1 MSYQSEAK
9 LEEKLMS
16 QLVDMGYQK
25 IIIEDEEA
33 LHSNFR
39 KIVNRRNIERL
50 NGVELSDKEFERLL
64 LMINGKSIFESAKI
78 LRDKHVLTRDDNTK
92 VYIELFDI
100 VKWCKNEFQIS
111 NQITMK
117 GKYENRYDV
126 TILINGL
133 PVVQIELKRS
143 GIDINEAFN
152 QVNRYRKHSY
162 KGLFRYIQIY
172 VVSNSQETRYFSN
185 SDNEILKSQ
194 MFYWSDVNNKRTNRI
209 EEFTY
214 DFLEK
219 CRIAKIIARYMVI
232 NETDKQLMVMRPYQV
247 YAVES
252 IVDRATETGNN
263 GYVWHTTGSGKTLT
277 SFKASQI
284 LSNESN
290 IEKVF
295 FLVDRRDLD
304 SQTISEFNKFEPDSV
319 DMVDNTSSLIK
330 QIKDSNKKLIV
341 TTIQKMSNAVKMN
354 SHILDDYRNKRV
366 IFIIDE
372 CHRTQFGD
380 MHKIVA
386 NHFENAQYFGFT
398 GTPRF
403 PDNKSQDGRVTTD
416 IFEKCL
422 HKYLIKD
429 AIRDGNV
436 LGFSVEYIST
446 FKSHIN
452 ENDETKAEAIDTDE
466 VWMAD
471 ERIKSIVRHII
482 SKHDSKTR
490 NKEYTAILTVQSIDM
505 LVKYYDIFRSID
517 NDLKI
522 AGIYTFGANEE
533 SKGIASEHSRDS
545 LERIILDYN
554 KMFDTK
560 YNTDLFKNYFADVSK
575 KVKTAQIDILLVV
588 DMFLTGFD
596 SKTLNT
602 LYVDRNLQ
610 YHNLIQAYSR
620 TNRVEKQTKP
630 YGNIVCYRNLKE
642 NTDKAIQLFSNED
655 NTDIVLM
662 LSYDKYIEAFKK
674 RLLDL
679 LAIAP
684 SPEKV
689 DELESDEEQR
699 EFVLAFREISKLI
712 LRLKSFT
719 EFEFNEEKLGIDEQ
733 TFEDYKS
740 KYFAIHDNL
749 EKMKSKDKVS
759 VLADID
765 FSIELLY
772 TDIINVGYIMNLM
785 RHLDLS
791 DVSERDRGIKEIK
804 KQLEKAD
811 SKELRLKVDLIREF
825 LDKVIPTLN
834 ESDSVDNAYDEFEEK
849 QRNKEIISFASE
861 EGIEKDSVEEKL
873 AEYEFSGNLKRD
885 EMLAIFD
892 GESFKEKKRKANLLE
907 DFIKSTVDKYSNTQ

>member
-9 LEEKLMS
+9 LEEKLLS

-25 IIIEDEEA
+25 IDIKDEDA

-50 NGVELSDKEFERLL
+50 GGLELSDKEFERLL
-64 LMINGKSIFESAKI
+64 IIISGKSVFESAKI
-78 LRDKHVLTRDDNTK
+78 LRDKHVLTRDDNSK
-92 VYIELFDI
+92 VYIELFD
-100 VKWCKNEFQIS
+100 VAKWCINEFQVFS
-111 NQITMK
+111 QITMEK
-117 GKYENRYDV
+117 TYENRYDV

-143 GIDINEAFN
+143 GIDVNEAFN
-152 QVNRYRKHSY
+152 QIDRYRKHSY

-185 SDNEILKSQ
+185 SDNEILKSH
-194 MFYWSDVNNKRTNRI
+194 MFYWSDANNKRINKL
-209 EEFTY
+209 EDFAY

-219 CRIAKIIARYMVI
+219 CRVSKIIARYMII
-232 NETDKQLMVMRPYQV
+232 NETDKQLMIMRPYQV
-247 YAVES
+247 YAVET

-304 SQTISEFNKFEPDSV
+304 SQTIDEFNKFEPDSV
-319 DMVDNTSSLIK
+319 DMVDSTASLVK
-330 QIKDSNKKLIV
+330 KIKDSNKKMIV
-341 TTIQKMSNAVKMN
+341 TTIQKMSNAINKNAHV
-354 SHILDDYRNKRV
+354 LEEYRKKRV

-380 MHKIVA
+380 MHKAISS
-386 NHFENAQYFGFT
+386 HFENAQYFGFT

-403 PDNKSQDGRVTTD
+403 PENKSQDGRVTTD

-452 ENDETKAEAIDTDE
+452 ENDETKAEAINTDE

-471 ERIKSIVRHII
+471 ERIESVVKHII
-482 SKHDSKTR
+482 SIHDSKTR

-505 LVKYYDIFRSID
+505 LVKYYDAFKNVNS
-517 NDLKI
+517 NLKI

-533 SKGIASEHSRDS
+533 SKGIDSEHSRDS
-545 LERIILDYN
+545 LERIMKDYN
-554 KMFDTK
+554 ITFGTNYSTDT
-560 YNTDLFKNYFADVSK
+560 FKNYFSDVSK
-575 KVKTAQIDILLVV
+575 NVKKAQIDILLVV

-610 YHNLIQAYSR
+610 YHGLIQAYSR
-620 TNRVEKQTKP
+620 TNRVEKDTKP

-642 NTDKAIQLFSNED
+642 QTDKAIQLFSNEE
-655 NTDIVLM
+655 NTDVVLM
-662 LSYDKYIEAFKK
+662 LSYDKYIEQFQK
-674 RLLDL
+674 RFEELQS
-679 LAIAP
+679 IAP
-684 SPEKV
+684 SPEEV
-689 DELESDEEQR
+689 DELESEEDQKV
-699 EFVLAFREISKLI
+699 FVLAFREISKLI
-712 LRLKSFT
+712 LRLKTFT
-719 EFEFNEEKLGIDEQ
+719 EFEFNKEKLGIDEQ

-740 KYFAIHDNL
+740 KYFAIYDNL
-749 EKMKSKDKVS
+749 NKTRKKDEVS
-759 VLADID
+759 ILADID
-765 FSIELLY
+765 FAIEVLY
-772 TDIINVGYIMNLM
+772 TDIINVSYIMNLM
-785 RHLDLS
+785 RHLNLS
-791 DVSERDRGIKEIK
+791 NVSERNRGIKEIMT
-804 KQLEKAD
+804 QLEKAD
-811 SKELRLKVDLIREF
+811 SKELRLKVDLIKEF
-825 LDKVIPTLN
+825 LNKVVPTLN
-834 ESDSVDNAYDEFEEK
+834 ENDNVNNAYDEFEERQK
-849 QRNKEIISFASE
+849 NNEIISFATE
-861 EGIEKDSVEEKL
+861 EDIEKDSIEEKL
-873 AEYEFSGNLKRD
+873 AEYEFSGSIKREELVKIFKGEGLKERVRRAD
-885 EMLAIFD
+885 
-892 GESFKEKKRKANLLE
+892 LLE
-907 DFIKSTVDKYSNTQ
+907 KFIKEIVEKYSSK

>member
-9 LEEKLMS
+9 LEEKLLS

-25 IIIEDEEA
+25 IDIKDEDA

-50 NGVELSDKEFERLL
+50 GGLELSDKEFERLL
-64 LMINGKSIFESAKI
+64 IIISGKSVFESAKI
-78 LRDKHVLTRDDNTK
+78 LRDKHVLTRDDNSK
-92 VYIELFDI
+92 VYIELFD
-100 VKWCKNEFQIS
+100 VAKWCKNEFQVFS
-111 NQITMK
+111 QITMEK
-117 GKYENRYDV
+117 TYENRYDV

-143 GIDINEAFN
+143 GIDVNEAFN
-152 QVNRYRKHSY
+152 QIDRYRKHSY

-185 SDNEILKSQ
+185 SDNEILKSH
-194 MFYWSDVNNKRTNRI
+194 MFYWSDANNKRINKL
-209 EEFTY
+209 EDFAY

-219 CRIAKIIARYMVI
+219 CRVSKIIARYMII
-232 NETDKQLMVMRPYQV
+232 NETDKQLMIMRPYQV
-247 YAVES
+247 YAVET

-304 SQTISEFNKFEPDSV
+304 SQTIDEFNKFEPDSV
-319 DMVDNTSSLIK
+319 DMVDSTASLVK
-330 QIKDSNKKLIV
+330 KIKDSNKKMIV
-341 TTIQKMSNAVKMN
+341 TTIQKMSNAINKNAHV
-354 SHILDDYRNKRV
+354 LDEYRKKRV
-366 IFIIDE
+366 VFIIDE

-380 MHKIVA
+380 MHKAISS
-386 NHFENAQYFGFT
+386 HFENAQYFGFT

-403 PDNKSQDGRVTTD
+403 PENKSQDGRVTTD

-452 ENDETKAEAIDTDE
+452 ENDETKAEAINTDE

-471 ERIKSIVRHII
+471 ERIESVVKHII
-482 SKHDSKTR
+482 SIHDSKTR

-505 LVKYYDIFRSID
+505 LVKYYDAFKNVNS
-517 NDLKI
+517 NLKI

-533 SKGIASEHSRDS
+533 SKGIDSEHSRDS
-545 LERIILDYN
+545 LERIMKDYN
-554 KMFDTK
+554 ITFGTNYSTDT
-560 YNTDLFKNYFADVSK
+560 FKNYFSDVSK
-575 KVKTAQIDILLVV
+575 NVKKAQIDILLVV

-610 YHNLIQAYSR
+610 YHGLIQAYSR
-620 TNRVEKQTKP
+620 TNRVEKDTKP

-642 NTDKAIQLFSNED
+642 QTDKAIQLFSNEE
-655 NTDIVLM
+655 NTDVVLM
-662 LSYDKYIEAFKK
+662 LSYDKYIEQFQK
-674 RLLDL
+674 RFEELQS
-679 LAIAP
+679 IAP
-684 SPEKV
+684 SPEEV
-689 DELESDEEQR
+689 DELESEEDQKV
-699 EFVLAFREISKLI
+699 FVLAFREISKLI
-712 LRLKSFT
+712 LRLKTFT
-719 EFEFNEEKLGIDEQ
+719 EFEFNKEKLGIDEQ

-740 KYFAIHDNL
+740 KYFAIYDNL
-749 EKMKSKDKVS
+749 NKTRKKDEVS
-759 VLADID
+759 ILADID
-765 FSIELLY
+765 FAIEVLY
-772 TDIINVGYIMNLM
+772 TDIINVSYIMNLM
-785 RHLDLS
+785 RHLNLS
-791 DVSERDRGIKEIK
+791 NVSERNRGIKEIMT
-804 KQLEKAD
+804 QLEKAD
-811 SKELRLKVDLIREF
+811 SKELRLKVDLIKEF
-825 LDKVIPTLN
+825 LNKVVPTLDEN
-834 ESDSVDNAYDEFEEK
+834 DNVNNAYDEFEERQK
-849 QRNKEIISFASE
+849 NNEIISFAAE

-873 AEYEFSGNLKRD
+873 AEYEFSGSMKREELVKIFKGEGLKERVRRAD
-885 EMLAIFD
+885 
-892 GESFKEKKRKANLLE
+892 LLE
-907 DFIKSTVDKYSNTQ
+907 KFIKEIVEKYSSK

>member
-9 LEEKLMS
+9 LEEKLLS

-25 IIIEDEEA
+25 IDIKDEDA

-50 NGVELSDKEFERLL
+50 GGLELSDKEFERLL
-64 LMINGKSIFESAKI
+64 IIISGKSVFESAKI
-78 LRDKHVLTRDDNTK
+78 LRDKHVLTRDDNSK
-92 VYIELFDI
+92 VYIELFD
-100 VKWCKNEFQIS
+100 VAKWCINEFQVFS
-111 NQITMK
+111 QITMEK
-117 GKYENRYDV
+117 TYENRYDV

-143 GIDINEAFN
+143 GIDVNEAFN
-152 QVNRYRKHSY
+152 QIDRYRKHSY

-185 SDNEILKSQ
+185 SDNEILKSH
-194 MFYWSDVNNKRTNRI
+194 MFYWSDANNKRINKL
-209 EEFTY
+209 EDFAY

-219 CRIAKIIARYMVI
+219 CRVSKIIARYMII
-232 NETDKQLMVMRPYQV
+232 NETDKQLMIMRPYQV
-247 YAVES
+247 YAVET

-304 SQTISEFNKFEPDSV
+304 SQTIDEFNKFEPDSV
-319 DMVDNTSSLIK
+319 DMVDSTASLVK
-330 QIKDSNKKLIV
+330 KIKDSNKKMIV
-341 TTIQKMSNAVKMN
+341 TTIQKMSNAINKNAHV
-354 SHILDDYRNKRV
+354 LEEYRKKRV

-380 MHKIVA
+380 MHKAISS
-386 NHFENAQYFGFT
+386 HFENAQYFGFT

-403 PDNKSQDGRVTTD
+403 PENKSQDGRVTTD

-452 ENDETKAEAIDTDE
+452 ENDETKAEAINTDE

-471 ERIKSIVRHII
+471 ERIESVVKHII
-482 SKHDSKTR
+482 SIHDSKTR

-505 LVKYYDIFRSID
+505 LVKYYDAFKNVNS
-517 NDLKI
+517 NLKI

-533 SKGIASEHSRDS
+533 SKGIDSEHSRDS
-545 LERIILDYN
+545 LERIMKDYN
-554 KMFDTK
+554 ITFGTNYSTDT
-560 YNTDLFKNYFADVSK
+560 FKNYFSDVSK
-575 KVKTAQIDILLVV
+575 NVKKAQIDILLVV

-610 YHNLIQAYSR
+610 YHGLIQAYSR
-620 TNRVEKQTKP
+620 TNRVEKDTKP

-642 NTDKAIQLFSNED
+642 QTDKAIQLFSNEE
-655 NTDIVLM
+655 NTDVVLM
-662 LSYDKYIEAFKK
+662 LSYDKYIEQFQK
-674 RLLDL
+674 RFEELQS
-679 LAIAP
+679 IAP
-684 SPEKV
+684 SPEEV
-689 DELESDEEQR
+689 DELESEEDQKV
-699 EFVLAFREISKLI
+699 FVLAFREISKLI
-712 LRLKSFT
+712 LRLKTFT
-719 EFEFNEEKLGIDEQ
+719 EFEFNKEKLGIDEQ

-740 KYFAIHDNL
+740 KYFAIYDNL
-749 EKMKSKDKVS
+749 NKTRKKDEVS
-759 VLADID
+759 ILADID
-765 FSIELLY
+765 FAIEVLY
-772 TDIINVGYIMNLM
+772 TDIINVSYIMNLM
-785 RHLDLS
+785 RHLNLS
-791 DVSERDRGIKEIK
+791 NVSERNRGIKEIMT
-804 KQLEKAD
+804 QLEKAD
-811 SKELRLKVDLIREF
+811 SKELRLKVDLIKEF
-825 LDKVIPTLN
+825 LNKVVPTLDEN
-834 ESDSVDNAYDEFEEK
+834 DNVNNAYDEFEERQK
-849 QRNKEIISFASE
+849 NNEIISFATE
-861 EGIEKDSVEEKL
+861 EDIEKDSIEEKL
-873 AEYEFSGNLKRD
+873 AEYEFSGSIKREELVKIFKGEGLKERVRRAD
-885 EMLAIFD
+885 
-892 GESFKEKKRKANLLE
+892 LLE
-907 DFIKSTVDKYSNTQ
+907 KFIKEIVEKYSSK

>member
-9 LEEKLMS
+9 LEEKLLS

-25 IIIEDEEA
+25 IDIKDEDA

-50 NGVELSDKEFERLL
+50 GGLELSDKEFERLL
-64 LMINGKSIFESAKI
+64 IIISGKSVFESAKI
-78 LRDKHVLTRDDNTK
+78 LRDKHVLTRDDNSK
-92 VYIELFDI
+92 VYIELFD
-100 VKWCKNEFQIS
+100 VAKWCINEFQVFS
-111 NQITMK
+111 QITMEK
-117 GKYENRYDV
+117 TYENRYDV

-143 GIDINEAFN
+143 GIDVNEAFN
-152 QVNRYRKHSY
+152 QIDRYRKHSY

-185 SDNEILKSQ
+185 SDNEILKSH
-194 MFYWSDVNNKRTNRI
+194 MFYWSDANNKRINKL
-209 EEFTY
+209 EDFAY

-219 CRIAKIIARYMVI
+219 CRVSKIIARYMII
-232 NETDKQLMVMRPYQV
+232 NETDKQLMIMRPYQV
-247 YAVES
+247 YAVET

-304 SQTISEFNKFEPDSV
+304 SQTIDEFNKFEPDSV
-319 DMVDNTSSLIK
+319 DMVDSTASLVK
-330 QIKDSNKKLIV
+330 KIKDSNKKMIV
-341 TTIQKMSNAVKMN
+341 TTIQKMSNAINKNAHV
-354 SHILDDYRNKRV
+354 LEEYRKKRV

-380 MHKIVA
+380 MHKAISS
-386 NHFENAQYFGFT
+386 HFENAQYFGFT

-403 PDNKSQDGRVTTD
+403 PENKSQDGRVTTD

-452 ENDETKAEAIDTDE
+452 ENDETKAEAINTDE

-471 ERIKSIVRHII
+471 ERIESVVKHII
-482 SKHDSKTR
+482 SIHDSKTR

-505 LVKYYDIFRSID
+505 LVKYYDAFKNVNS
-517 NDLKI
+517 NLKI

-533 SKGIASEHSRDS
+533 SKGIDSEHSRDS
-545 LERIILDYN
+545 LERIMKDYN
-554 KMFDTK
+554 ITFGTNYSTDT
-560 YNTDLFKNYFADVSK
+560 FKNYFSDVSK
-575 KVKTAQIDILLVV
+575 NVKKAQIDILLVV

-610 YHNLIQAYSR
+610 YHGLIQAYSR
-620 TNRVEKQTKP
+620 TNRVEKDTKP

-642 NTDKAIQLFSNED
+642 QTDKAIQLFSNEE
-655 NTDIVLM
+655 NTDVVLM
-662 LSYDKYIEAFKK
+662 LSYDKYIEQFQK
-674 RLLDL
+674 RFEELQS
-679 LAIAP
+679 IAP
-684 SPEKV
+684 SPEEV
-689 DELESDEEQR
+689 DELESEEDQKV
-699 EFVLAFREISKLI
+699 FVLAFREISKLI
-712 LRLKSFT
+712 LRLKTFT
-719 EFEFNEEKLGIDEQ
+719 EFEFNKEKLGIDEQ

-740 KYFAIHDNL
+740 KYFAIYDNL
-749 EKMKSKDKVS
+749 NKTRKKDEVS
-759 VLADID
+759 ILADID
-765 FSIELLY
+765 FAIEVLY
-772 TDIINVGYIMNLM
+772 TDIINVSYIMNLM
-785 RHLDLS
+785 RHLNLS
-791 DVSERDRGIKEIK
+791 NVSERNRGIKEIMT
-804 KQLEKAD
+804 QLEKAD
-811 SKELRLKVDLIREF
+811 SKELRLKVDLIKEF
-825 LDKVIPTLN
+825 LNKVVPTLDEN
-834 ESDSVDNAYDEFEEK
+834 DNVNNAYDEFEERQK
-849 QRNKEIISFASE
+849 NNEIISFAAE

-873 AEYEFSGNLKRD
+873 AEYEFSGSMKREELVKIFKGEGLKERVRRAD
-885 EMLAIFD
+885 
-892 GESFKEKKRKANLLE
+892 LLE
-907 DFIKSTVDKYSNTQ
+907 KFIKEIVEKYSSK

>member
-9 LEEKLMS
+9 LEEKLLS

-25 IIIEDEEA
+25 IDIKDEDA

-50 NGVELSDKEFERLL
+50 GGLELSDKEFERLL
-64 LMINGKSIFESAKI
+64 IIISGKSVFESAKI
-78 LRDKHVLTRDDNTK
+78 LRDKHVLTRDDNSK
-92 VYIELFDI
+92 VYIELFD
-100 VKWCKNEFQIS
+100 VAKWCKNEFQVFS
-111 NQITMK
+111 QITMEK
-117 GKYENRYDV
+117 TYENRYDV

-143 GIDINEAFN
+143 GIDVNEAFN
-152 QVNRYRKHSY
+152 QIDRYRKHSY

-172 VVSNSQETRYFSN
+172 VDSNSQETRYFSN
-185 SDNEILKSQ
+185 SDNEILKSH
-194 MFYWSDVNNKRTNRI
+194 MFYWSDANNKRINKL
-209 EEFTY
+209 EDFAY

-219 CRIAKIIARYMVI
+219 CRVSKIIARYMII
-232 NETDKQLMVMRPYQV
+232 NETDKQLMIMRPYQV
-247 YAVES
+247 YAVET

-304 SQTISEFNKFEPDSV
+304 SQTIDEFNKFEPDSV
-319 DMVDNTSSLIK
+319 DMVDSTASLVK
-330 QIKDSNKKLIV
+330 KIKDSNKKMIV
-341 TTIQKMSNAVKMN
+341 TTIQKMSNAINKNAHV
-354 SHILDDYRNKRV
+354 LEEYRKKRV

-380 MHKIVA
+380 MHKAISS
-386 NHFENAQYFGFT
+386 HFENAQYFGFT

-403 PDNKSQDGRVTTD
+403 PENKSQDGRVTTD

-452 ENDETKAEAIDTDE
+452 ENDETKAEAINTDE

-471 ERIKSIVRHII
+471 ERIESVVKHII
-482 SKHDSKTR
+482 SIHDSKTR

-505 LVKYYDIFRSID
+505 LVKYYDAFKNVNS
-517 NDLKI
+517 NLKI

-533 SKGIASEHSRDS
+533 SKGIDSEHSRDS
-545 LERIILDYN
+545 LERIMKDYN
-554 KMFDTK
+554 ITFGTNYSTDT
-560 YNTDLFKNYFADVSK
+560 FKNYFSDVSK
-575 KVKTAQIDILLVV
+575 NVKKAQIDILLVV

-610 YHNLIQAYSR
+610 YHGLIQAYSR
-620 TNRVEKQTKP
+620 TNRVEKDTKP

-642 NTDKAIQLFSNED
+642 QTDKAIQLFSNEE
-655 NTDIVLM
+655 NTDVVLM
-662 LSYDKYIEAFKK
+662 LSYDKYIEQFQK
-674 RLLDL
+674 RFEELQS
-679 LAIAP
+679 IAP
-684 SPEKV
+684 SPEEV
-689 DELESDEEQR
+689 DELESEEDQKV
-699 EFVLAFREISKLI
+699 FVLAFREISKLI
-712 LRLKSFT
+712 LRLKTFT
-719 EFEFNEEKLGIDEQ
+719 EFEFNKEKLGIDEQ

-740 KYFAIHDNL
+740 KYFAIYDNL
-749 EKMKSKDKVS
+749 NKTRKKDEVS
-759 VLADID
+759 ILADID
-765 FSIELLY
+765 FAIEVLY
-772 TDIINVGYIMNLM
+772 TDIINVSYIMNLM
-785 RHLDLS
+785 RHLNLS
-791 DVSERDRGIKEIK
+791 NVSERNRGIKEIMT
-804 KQLEKAD
+804 QLEKAD
-811 SKELRLKVDLIREF
+811 SKELRLKVDLIKEF
-825 LDKVIPTLN
+825 LNKVVPTLN
-834 ESDSVDNAYDEFEEK
+834 ENDNVNNAYDEFEERQK
-849 QRNKEIISFASE
+849 NNEIISFATE
-861 EGIEKDSVEEKL
+861 EDIEKDSIEEKL
-873 AEYEFSGNLKRD
+873 AEYEFSGSIKREELVKIFKGEGLKERVRRAD
-885 EMLAIFD
+885 
-892 GESFKEKKRKANLLE
+892 LLE
-907 DFIKSTVDKYSNTQ
+907 KFIKEIVEKYSSK

>member
-9 LEEKLMS
+9 LEEKLLS

-25 IIIEDEEA
+25 IDIKDEDA

-50 NGVELSDKEFERLL
+50 GGLELSDKEFERLL
-64 LMINGKSIFESAKI
+64 IIISGKSVFESAKI
-78 LRDKHVLTRDDNTK
+78 LRDKHVLTRDDNSK
-92 VYIELFDI
+92 VYIELFD
-100 VKWCKNEFQIS
+100 VAKWCINEFQVFS
-111 NQITMK
+111 QITMEK
-117 GKYENRYDV
+117 TYENRYDV

-143 GIDINEAFN
+143 GIDVNEAFN
-152 QVNRYRKHSY
+152 QIDRYRKHSY

-185 SDNEILKSQ
+185 SDNEILKSH
-194 MFYWSDVNNKRTNRI
+194 MFYWSDANNKRINKL
-209 EEFTY
+209 EDFAY

-219 CRIAKIIARYMVI
+219 CRVSKIIARYMII
-232 NETDKQLMVMRPYQV
+232 NETDKQLMIMRPYQV
-247 YAVES
+247 YAVET

-304 SQTISEFNKFEPDSV
+304 SQTIDEFNKFEPDSV
-319 DMVDNTSSLIK
+319 DMVDSTASLVK
-330 QIKDSNKKLIV
+330 KIKDSNKKMIV
-341 TTIQKMSNAVKMN
+341 TTIQKMSNAINKNAHV
-354 SHILDDYRNKRV
+354 LEEYRKKRV

-380 MHKIVA
+380 MHKAISS
-386 NHFENAQYFGFT
+386 HFENAQYFGFT

-403 PDNKSQDGRVTTD
+403 PENKSQDGRVTTD

-452 ENDETKAEAIDTDE
+452 ENDETKAEAINTDE

-471 ERIKSIVRHII
+471 ERIESVVKHII
-482 SKHDSKTR
+482 SIHDSKTR

-505 LVKYYDIFRSID
+505 LVKYYDAFKNVNS
-517 NDLKI
+517 NLKI

-533 SKGIASEHSRDS
+533 SKGIDSEHSRDS
-545 LERIILDYN
+545 LERIMKDYN
-554 KMFDTK
+554 ITFGTNYSTDT
-560 YNTDLFKNYFADVSK
+560 FKNYFSDVSK
-575 KVKTAQIDILLVV
+575 NVKKAQIDILLVV

-610 YHNLIQAYSR
+610 YHGLIQAYSR
-620 TNRVEKQTKP
+620 TNRVEKDTKP

-642 NTDKAIQLFSNED
+642 QTDKAIQLFSNEE
-655 NTDIVLM
+655 NTDVVLM
-662 LSYDKYIEAFKK
+662 LSYDKYIEQFQK
-674 RLLDL
+674 RFEELQS
-679 LAIAP
+679 IAP
-684 SPEKV
+684 SPEEV
-689 DELESDEEQR
+689 DELESEEDQKV
-699 EFVLAFREISKLI
+699 FVLAFREISKLI
-712 LRLKSFT
+712 LRLKTFT
-719 EFEFNEEKLGIDEQ
+719 EFEFNKEKLGIDEQ

-740 KYFAIHDNL
+740 KYFAIYDNL
-749 EKMKSKDKVS
+749 NKTRKKDEVS
-759 VLADID
+759 ILADID
-765 FSIELLY
+765 FAIEVLY
-772 TDIINVGYIMNLM
+772 TDIINVSYIMNLM
-785 RHLDLS
+785 RHLNLS
-791 DVSERDRGIKEIK
+791 NVSERNRGIKEIMT
-804 KQLEKAD
+804 QLEKAD
-811 SKELRLKVDLIREF
+811 SKELRLKVDLIKEF
-825 LDKVIPTLN
+825 LNKVVPTLDEN
-834 ESDSVDNAYDEFEEK
+834 DNVNNAYDEFEERQK
-849 QRNKEIISFASE
+849 NNEIISFATE
-861 EGIEKDSVEEKL
+861 EDIEKDSIEEKL
-873 AEYEFSGNLKRD
+873 AEYEFSGSMKREELVKIFKGEGLKERVRRAD
-885 EMLAIFD
+885 
-892 GESFKEKKRKANLLE
+892 LLE
-907 DFIKSTVDKYSNTQ
+907 KFIKEIVEKYSSK

>member
-9 LEEKLMS
+9 LEEKLLS

-25 IIIEDEEA
+25 IDIKDEDA

-50 NGVELSDKEFERLL
+50 GGLELSDKEFERLL
-64 LMINGKSIFESAKI
+64 IIISGKSVFESAKI
-78 LRDKHVLTRDDNTK
+78 LRDKHVLTRDDNSK
-92 VYIELFDI
+92 VYIELFD
-100 VKWCKNEFQIS
+100 VAKWCKNEFQVFS
-111 NQITMK
+111 QITMEK
-117 GKYENRYDV
+117 TYENRYDV

-143 GIDINEAFN
+143 GIDVNEAFN
-152 QVNRYRKHSY
+152 QIDRYRKHSY

-185 SDNEILKSQ
+185 SDNEILKSH
-194 MFYWSDVNNKRTNRI
+194 MFYWSDANNKRINKL
-209 EEFTY
+209 EDFAY

-219 CRIAKIIARYMVI
+219 CRVSKIIARYMII
-232 NETDKQLMVMRPYQV
+232 NETDKQLMIMRPYQV
-247 YAVES
+247 YAVET

-304 SQTISEFNKFEPDSV
+304 SQTIDEFNKFEPDSV
-319 DMVDNTSSLIK
+319 DMVDSTASLVK
-330 QIKDSNKKLIV
+330 KIKDSNKKMIV
-341 TTIQKMSNAVKMN
+341 TTIQKMSNAINKNAHV
-354 SHILDDYRNKRV
+354 LEEYRKKRV

-380 MHKIVA
+380 MHKAISS
-386 NHFENAQYFGFT
+386 HFENAQYFGFT

-403 PDNKSQDGRVTTD
+403 PENKSQDGRVTTD

-452 ENDETKAEAIDTDE
+452 ENDETKAEAINTDE

-471 ERIKSIVRHII
+471 ERIESVVKHII
-482 SKHDSKTR
+482 SIHDSKTR

-505 LVKYYDIFRSID
+505 LVKYYDAFKNVNS
-517 NDLKI
+517 NLKI

-533 SKGIASEHSRDS
+533 SKGIDSEHSRDS
-545 LERIILDYN
+545 LERIMKDYN
-554 KMFDTK
+554 ITFGTNYSTDT
-560 YNTDLFKNYFADVSK
+560 FKNYFSDVSK
-575 KVKTAQIDILLVV
+575 NVKKAQIDILLVV

-610 YHNLIQAYSR
+610 YHGLIQAYSR
-620 TNRVEKQTKP
+620 TNRVEKDTKP

-642 NTDKAIQLFSNED
+642 QTDKAIQLFSNEE
-655 NTDIVLM
+655 NTDVVLM
-662 LSYDKYIEAFKK
+662 LSYDKYIEQFQK
-674 RLLDL
+674 RFEELQS
-679 LAIAP
+679 IAP
-684 SPEKV
+684 SPEEV
-689 DELESDEEQR
+689 DELESEEDQKV
-699 EFVLAFREISKLI
+699 FVLAFREISKLI
-712 LRLKSFT
+712 LRLKTFT
-719 EFEFNEEKLGIDEQ
+719 EFEFNKEKLGIDEQ

-740 KYFAIHDNL
+740 KYFAIYDNL
-749 EKMKSKDKVS
+749 NKTRKKDEVS
-759 VLADID
+759 ILADID
-765 FSIELLY
+765 FAIEVLY
-772 TDIINVGYIMNLM
+772 TDIINVSYIMNLM
-785 RHLDLS
+785 RHLNLS
-791 DVSERDRGIKEIK
+791 NVSERNRGIKEIMT
-804 KQLEKAD
+804 QLEKAD
-811 SKELRLKVDLIREF
+811 SKELRLKVDLIKEF
-825 LDKVIPTLN
+825 LNKVVPTLDEN
-834 ESDSVDNAYDEFEEK
+834 DNVNNAYDEFEERQK
-849 QRNKEIISFASE
+849 NNEIISFAAE

-873 AEYEFSGNLKRD
+873 AEYEFSGNLKR
-885 EMLAIFD
+885 EELVKIFK
-892 GESFKEKKRKANLLE
+892 GEGLKERVRRADLLE
-907 DFIKSTVDKYSNTQ
+907 KFIKEIVEKYSSK

>member
-9 LEEKLMS
+9 LEEKLLS

-25 IIIEDEEA
+25 IDIKDEDA

-50 NGVELSDKEFERLL
+50 GGLELSDKEFERLL
-64 LMINGKSIFESAKI
+64 IIISGKSVFESAKI
-78 LRDKHVLTRDDNTK
+78 LRDKHVLTRDDNSK
-92 VYIELFDI
+92 VYIELFD
-100 VKWCKNEFQIS
+100 VAKWCKNEFQVFS
-111 NQITMK
+111 QITMEK
-117 GKYENRYDV
+117 TYENRYDV

-143 GIDINEAFN
+143 GIDVNEAFN
-152 QVNRYRKHSY
+152 QIDRYRKHSY

-185 SDNEILKSQ
+185 SDNEILKSH
-194 MFYWSDVNNKRTNRI
+194 MFYWSDANNKRINKL
-209 EEFTY
+209 EDFAY

-219 CRIAKIIARYMVI
+219 CRVSKIIARYMII
-232 NETDKQLMVMRPYQV
+232 NETDKQLMIMRPYQV
-247 YAVES
+247 YAVET

-304 SQTISEFNKFEPDSV
+304 SQTIDEFNKFEPDSV
-319 DMVDNTSSLIK
+319 DMVDSTASLVK
-330 QIKDSNKKLIV
+330 KIKDSNKKMIV
-341 TTIQKMSNAVKMN
+341 TTIQKMSNAINKNAHV
-354 SHILDDYRNKRV
+354 LDEYRKKRV

-380 MHKIVA
+380 MHKAISS
-386 NHFENAQYFGFT
+386 HFENAQYFGFT

-403 PDNKSQDGRVTTD
+403 PENKSQDGRVTTD

-452 ENDETKAEAIDTDE
+452 ENDETKAEAINTDE

-471 ERIKSIVRHII
+471 ERIESVVKHII
-482 SKHDSKTR
+482 SIHDSKTR

-505 LVKYYDIFRSID
+505 LVKYYDAFKNVNS
-517 NDLKI
+517 NLKI

-533 SKGIASEHSRDS
+533 SKGIDSEHSRDS
-545 LERIILDYN
+545 LERIMKDYN
-554 KMFDTK
+554 ITFGTNYSTDT
-560 YNTDLFKNYFADVSK
+560 FKNYFSDVSK
-575 KVKTAQIDILLVV
+575 NVKKAQIDILLVV

-610 YHNLIQAYSR
+610 YHGLIQAYSR
-620 TNRVEKQTKP
+620 TNRVEKDTKP

-642 NTDKAIQLFSNED
+642 QTDKAIQLFSNEE
-655 NTDIVLM
+655 NTDVVLM
-662 LSYDKYIEAFKK
+662 LSYDKYIEQFQK
-674 RLLDL
+674 RFEELQS
-679 LAIAP
+679 IAP
-684 SPEKV
+684 SPEEV
-689 DELESDEEQR
+689 DELESEEDQKV
-699 EFVLAFREISKLI
+699 FVLAFREISKLI
-712 LRLKSFT
+712 LRLKTFT
-719 EFEFNEEKLGIDEQ
+719 EFEFNKEKLGIDEQ

-740 KYFAIHDNL
+740 KYFAIYDNL
-749 EKMKSKDKVS
+749 NKTRKKDEVS
-759 VLADID
+759 ILADID
-765 FSIELLY
+765 FAIEVLY
-772 TDIINVGYIMNLM
+772 TDIINVSYIMNLM
-785 RHLDLS
+785 RHLNLS
-791 DVSERDRGIKEIK
+791 NVSERNRGIKEIMT
-804 KQLEKAD
+804 QLEKAD
-811 SKELRLKVDLIREF
+811 SKELRLKVDLIKEF
-825 LDKVIPTLN
+825 LNKVVPTLDEN
-834 ESDSVDNAYDEFEEK
+834 DNVNNAYDEFEERQK
-849 QRNKEIISFASE
+849 NNEIISFAAE

-873 AEYEFSGNLKRD
+873 AEYEFSGSMKREELVKIFKGEGLKERVRRAD
-885 EMLAIFD
+885 
-892 GESFKEKKRKANLLE
+892 LLE
-907 DFIKSTVDKYSNTQ
+907 KFIKEIVEKYSSK

>member
-9 LEEKLMS
+9 LEEKLLS

-25 IIIEDEEA
+25 IDIKDEDA

-50 NGVELSDKEFERLL
+50 GGLELSDKEFERLL
-64 LMINGKSIFESAKI
+64 IIISGKSVFESAKI
-78 LRDKHVLTRDDNTK
+78 LRDKHVLTRDDNSK
-92 VYIELFDI
+92 VYIELFD
-100 VKWCKNEFQIS
+100 VAKWCINEFQVFS
-111 NQITMK
+111 QITMEK
-117 GKYENRYDV
+117 TYENRYDV

-143 GIDINEAFN
+143 GIDVNEAFN
-152 QVNRYRKHSY
+152 QIDRYRKHSY

-185 SDNEILKSQ
+185 SDNETLKSH
-194 MFYWSDVNNKRTNRI
+194 MFYWSDANNKRINKL
-209 EEFTY
+209 EDFAY

-219 CRIAKIIARYMVI
+219 CRVSKIIARYMII
-232 NETDKQLMVMRPYQV
+232 NETDKQLMIMRPYQV
-247 YAVES
+247 YAVET

-304 SQTISEFNKFEPDSV
+304 SQTIDEFNKFEPDSV
-319 DMVDNTSSLIK
+319 DMVDSTASLVK
-330 QIKDSNKKLIV
+330 KIKDSNKKMIV
-341 TTIQKMSNAVKMN
+341 TTIQKMSNAINKNAHV
-354 SHILDDYRNKRV
+354 LEEYRKKRV

-380 MHKIVA
+380 MHKAISS
-386 NHFENAQYFGFT
+386 HFENAQYFGFT

-403 PDNKSQDGRVTTD
+403 PENKSQDGRVTTD

-452 ENDETKAEAIDTDE
+452 ENDETKAEAINTDE

-471 ERIKSIVRHII
+471 ERIESVVKHII
-482 SKHDSKTR
+482 SIHDSKTR

-505 LVKYYDIFRSID
+505 LVKYYDAFKNVNS
-517 NDLKI
+517 NLKI

-533 SKGIASEHSRDS
+533 SKGIDSEHSRDS
-545 LERIILDYN
+545 LERIMKDYN
-554 KMFDTK
+554 ITFGTNYSTDT
-560 YNTDLFKNYFADVSK
+560 FKNYFSDVSK
-575 KVKTAQIDILLVV
+575 NVKKAQIDILLVV

-610 YHNLIQAYSR
+610 YHGLIQAYSR
-620 TNRVEKQTKP
+620 TNRVEKDTKP

-642 NTDKAIQLFSNED
+642 QTDKAIQLFSNEE
-655 NTDIVLM
+655 NTDVVLM
-662 LSYDKYIEAFKK
+662 LSYDKYIEQFQK
-674 RLLDL
+674 RFEELQS
-679 LAIAP
+679 IAP
-684 SPEKV
+684 SPEEV
-689 DELESDEEQR
+689 DELESEEDQKV
-699 EFVLAFREISKLI
+699 FVLAFREISKLI
-712 LRLKSFT
+712 LRLKTFT
-719 EFEFNEEKLGIDEQ
+719 EFEFNKEKLGIDEQ

-740 KYFAIHDNL
+740 KYFAIYDNL
-749 EKMKSKDKVS
+749 NKTRKKDEVS
-759 VLADID
+759 ILADID
-765 FSIELLY
+765 FAIEVLY
-772 TDIINVGYIMNLM
+772 TDIINVSYIMNLM
-785 RHLDLS
+785 RHLNLS
-791 DVSERDRGIKEIK
+791 NVSERNRGIKEIMT
-804 KQLEKAD
+804 QLEKAD
-811 SKELRLKVDLIREF
+811 SKELRLKVDLIKEF
-825 LDKVIPTLN
+825 LNKVVPTLN
-834 ESDSVDNAYDEFEEK
+834 ENDNVNNAYDEFEERQK
-849 QRNKEIISFASE
+849 NNEIISFATE
-861 EGIEKDSVEEKL
+861 EDIEKDSIEEKL
-873 AEYEFSGNLKRD
+873 AEYEFSGSIKREELVKIFKGEGLKERVRRAD
-885 EMLAIFD
+885 
-892 GESFKEKKRKANLLE
+892 LLE
-907 DFIKSTVDKYSNTQ
+907 KFIKEIVEKYSSK

>member
-9 LEEKLMS
+9 LEEKLLS

-25 IIIEDEEA
+25 IDIKDEDA

-50 NGVELSDKEFERLL
+50 GGLELSDKEFERLL
-64 LMINGKSIFESAKI
+64 IIISGKSVFESAKI
-78 LRDKHVLTRDDNTK
+78 LRDKHVLTRDDNSK
-92 VYIELFDI
+92 VYIELFD
-100 VKWCKNEFQIS
+100 VAKWCKNEFQVFS
-111 NQITMK
+111 QITMEK
-117 GKYENRYDV
+117 TYENRYDV

-143 GIDINEAFN
+143 GIDVNEAFN
-152 QVNRYRKHSY
+152 QIDRYRKHSY

-185 SDNEILKSQ
+185 SDNEILKSH
-194 MFYWSDVNNKRTNRI
+194 MFYWSDANNKRINKL
-209 EEFTY
+209 EDFAY

-219 CRIAKIIARYMVI
+219 CRVSKIIARYMII
-232 NETDKQLMVMRPYQV
+232 NETDKQLMIMRPYQV
-247 YAVES
+247 YAVET

-304 SQTISEFNKFEPDSV
+304 SQTIDEFNKFEPDSV
-319 DMVDNTSSLIK
+319 DMVDSTASLVK
-330 QIKDSNKKLIV
+330 KIKDSNKKMIV
-341 TTIQKMSNAVKMN
+341 TTIQKMSNAINKNAHV
-354 SHILDDYRNKRV
+354 LEEYRKKRV

-380 MHKIVA
+380 MHKAISS
-386 NHFENAQYFGFT
+386 HFENAQYFGFT

-403 PDNKSQDGRVTTD
+403 PENKSQDGRVTTD

-452 ENDETKAEAIDTDE
+452 ENDETKAEAINTDE

-471 ERIKSIVRHII
+471 ERIESVVKHII
-482 SKHDSKTR
+482 SIHDSKTR

-505 LVKYYDIFRSID
+505 LVKYYDAFKNVNS
-517 NDLKI
+517 NLKI

-533 SKGIASEHSRDS
+533 SKGIDSEHSRDS
-545 LERIILDYN
+545 LERIMKDYN
-554 KMFDTK
+554 ITFGTNYSTDT
-560 YNTDLFKNYFADVSK
+560 FKNYFSDVSK
-575 KVKTAQIDILLVV
+575 NVKKAQIDILLVV

-610 YHNLIQAYSR
+610 YHGLIQAYSR
-620 TNRVEKQTKP
+620 TNRVEKDTKP

-642 NTDKAIQLFSNED
+642 QTDKAIQLFSNEE
-655 NTDIVLM
+655 NTDVVLM
-662 LSYDKYIEAFKK
+662 LSYDKYIEQFQK
-674 RLLDL
+674 RFEELQS
-679 LAIAP
+679 IAP
-684 SPEKV
+684 SPEEV
-689 DELESDEEQR
+689 DELESEEDQKV
-699 EFVLAFREISKLI
+699 FVLAFREISKLI
-712 LRLKSFT
+712 LRLKTFT
-719 EFEFNEEKLGIDEQ
+719 EFEFNKEKLGIDEQ

-740 KYFAIHDNL
+740 KYFAIYDNL
-749 EKMKSKDKVS
+749 NKTRKKDEVS
-759 VLADID
+759 ILADID
-765 FSIELLY
+765 FAIEVLY
-772 TDIINVGYIMNLM
+772 TDIINVSYIMNLM
-785 RHLDLS
+785 RHLNLS
-791 DVSERDRGIKEIK
+791 NVSERNRGIKEIMT
-804 KQLEKAD
+804 QLEKAD
-811 SKELRLKVDLIREF
+811 SKELRLKVDLIKEF
-825 LDKVIPTLN
+825 LNKVVPTLN
-834 ESDSVDNAYDEFEEK
+834 ENDNVNNAYDEFEERQK
-849 QRNKEIISFASE
+849 NNEIISFATE
-861 EGIEKDSVEEKL
+861 EDIEKDSIEEKL
-873 AEYEFSGNLKRD
+873 AEYEFSGSIKREELVKIFKGEGLKERVRRAD
-885 EMLAIFD
+885 
-892 GESFKEKKRKANLLE
+892 LLE
-907 DFIKSTVDKYSNTQ
+907 KFIKEIVEKYSK

>member
-9 LEEKLMS
+9 LEEKLLS

-25 IIIEDEEA
+25 IDIKDEDA

-50 NGVELSDKEFERLL
+50 GGLELSDKEFERLL
-64 LMINGKSIFESAKI
+64 IIISGKSVFESAKI
-78 LRDKHVLTRDDNTK
+78 LRDKHVLTRDDNSK
-92 VYIELFDI
+92 VYIELFD
-100 VKWCKNEFQIS
+100 VAKWCINEFQVFS
-111 NQITMK
+111 QITMEK
-117 GKYENRYDV
+117 TYENRYDV

-143 GIDINEAFN
+143 GIDVNEAFN
-152 QVNRYRKHSY
+152 QIDRYRKHSY

-185 SDNEILKSQ
+185 SDNEILKSH
-194 MFYWSDVNNKRTNRI
+194 MFYWSDANNKRINKL
-209 EEFTY
+209 EDFAY

-219 CRIAKIIARYMVI
+219 CRVSKIIARYMII
-232 NETDKQLMVMRPYQV
+232 NETDKQLMIMRPYQV
-247 YAVES
+247 YAVET

-304 SQTISEFNKFEPDSV
+304 SQTIDEFNKFEPDSV
-319 DMVDNTSSLIK
+319 DMVDSTASLVK
-330 QIKDSNKKLIV
+330 KIKDSNNKMIV
-341 TTIQKMSNAVKMN
+341 TTIQKMSNAINKNAHV
-354 SHILDDYRNKRV
+354 LEEYRKKRV

-380 MHKIVA
+380 MHKAISS
-386 NHFENAQYFGFT
+386 HFENAQYFGFT

-403 PDNKSQDGRVTTD
+403 PENKSQDGRVTTD

-452 ENDETKAEAIDTDE
+452 ENDETKAEAINTDE

-471 ERIKSIVRHII
+471 ERIESVVKHII
-482 SKHDSKTR
+482 SIHDSKTR

-505 LVKYYDIFRSID
+505 LVKYYDAFKNVNS
-517 NDLKI
+517 NLKI

-533 SKGIASEHSRDS
+533 SKGIDSEHSRDS
-545 LERIILDYN
+545 LERIMKDYN
-554 KMFDTK
+554 ITFGTNYSTDT
-560 YNTDLFKNYFADVSK
+560 FKNYFSDVSK
-575 KVKTAQIDILLVV
+575 NVKKAQIDILLVV

-610 YHNLIQAYSR
+610 YHGLIQAYSR
-620 TNRVEKQTKP
+620 TNRVEKDTKP

-642 NTDKAIQLFSNED
+642 QTDKAIQLFSNEE
-655 NTDIVLM
+655 NTDVVLM
-662 LSYDKYIEAFKK
+662 LSYDKYIEQFQK
-674 RLLDL
+674 RFEELQS
-679 LAIAP
+679 IAP
-684 SPEKV
+684 SPEEV
-689 DELESDEEQR
+689 DELESEEDQKV
-699 EFVLAFREISKLI
+699 FVLAFREISKLI
-712 LRLKSFT
+712 LRLKTFT
-719 EFEFNEEKLGIDEQ
+719 EFEFNKEKLGIDEQ

-740 KYFAIHDNL
+740 KYFAIYDNL
-749 EKMKSKDKVS
+749 NKTRKKDEVS
-759 VLADID
+759 ILADID
-765 FSIELLY
+765 FAIEVLY
-772 TDIINVGYIMNLM
+772 TDIINVSYIMNLM
-785 RHLDLS
+785 RHLNLS
-791 DVSERDRGIKEIK
+791 NVSERNRGIKEIMT
-804 KQLEKAD
+804 QLEKAD
-811 SKELRLKVDLIREF
+811 SKELRLKVDLIKEF
-825 LDKVIPTLN
+825 LNKVVPTLN
-834 ESDSVDNAYDEFEEK
+834 ENDNVNNAYDEFEERQK
-849 QRNKEIISFASE
+849 NNEIISFATE
-861 EGIEKDSVEEKL
+861 EDIEKDSIEEKL
-873 AEYEFSGNLKRD
+873 AEYEFSGSIKREELVKIFKGEGLKERVRRAD
-885 EMLAIFD
+885 
-892 GESFKEKKRKANLLE
+892 LLE
-907 DFIKSTVDKYSNTQ
+907 KFIKEIVEKYSSK

>member
-9 LEEKLMS
+9 LEEKLLS

-25 IIIEDEEA
+25 IDIKDEDA

-50 NGVELSDKEFERLL
+50 GGLELSDKEFERLL
-64 LMINGKSIFESAKI
+64 IIISGKSVFESAKI
-78 LRDKHVLTRDDNTK
+78 LRDKHVLTRDDNSK
-92 VYIELFDI
+92 VYIELFD
-100 VKWCKNEFQIS
+100 VAKWCINEFQVFS
-111 NQITMK
+111 QITMEK
-117 GKYENRYDV
+117 TYENRYDV

-143 GIDINEAFN
+143 GIDVNEAFN
-152 QVNRYRKHSY
+152 QIDRYRKHSY

-185 SDNEILKSQ
+185 SDNEILKSH
-194 MFYWSDVNNKRTNRI
+194 MFYWSDANNKRINKL
-209 EEFTY
+209 EDFAY

-219 CRIAKIIARYMVI
+219 CRVSKIIARYMII
-232 NETDKQLMVMRPYQV
+232 NETDKQLMIMRPYQV
-247 YAVES
+247 YAVET

-304 SQTISEFNKFEPDSV
+304 SQTIDEFNKFEPDSV
-319 DMVDNTSSLIK
+319 DMVDSTASLVK
-330 QIKDSNKKLIV
+330 KIKDSNKKMIV
-341 TTIQKMSNAVKMN
+341 TTIQKMSNAINKNAHV
-354 SHILDDYRNKRV
+354 LEEYRKKRV

-380 MHKIVA
+380 MHKAISS
-386 NHFENAQYFGFT
+386 HFENAQYFGFT

-403 PDNKSQDGRVTTD
+403 PENKSQDGRVTTD

-452 ENDETKAEAIDTDE
+452 ENDETKAEAINTDE

-471 ERIKSIVRHII
+471 ERIESVVKHII
-482 SKHDSKTR
+482 SIHDSKTR

-505 LVKYYDIFRSID
+505 LVKYYDAFKNVNS
-517 NDLKI
+517 NLKI

-533 SKGIASEHSRDS
+533 SKGIDSEHSRDS
-545 LERIILDYN
+545 LERIMKDYN
-554 KMFDTK
+554 ITFGTNYSTDT
-560 YNTDLFKNYFADVSK
+560 FKNYFSDVSK
-575 KVKTAQIDILLVV
+575 NVKKAQIDILLVV

-610 YHNLIQAYSR
+610 YHGLIQAYSR
-620 TNRVEKQTKP
+620 TNRVEKDTKP

-642 NTDKAIQLFSNED
+642 QTDKAIQLFSNEE
-655 NTDIVLM
+655 NTDVVLM
-662 LSYDKYIEAFKK
+662 LSYDKYIEQFQK
-674 RLLDL
+674 RFEELQS
-679 LAIAP
+679 IAP
-684 SPEKV
+684 SPEEV
-689 DELESDEEQR
+689 DELESEEDQKV
-699 EFVLAFREISKLI
+699 FVLAFREISKLI
-712 LRLKSFT
+712 LRLKTFT
-719 EFEFNEEKLGIDEQ
+719 EFEFNKEKLGIDEQ

-740 KYFAIHDNL
+740 KYFAIYDNL
-749 EKMKSKDKVS
+749 NKTRKKDEVS
-759 VLADID
+759 ILADID
-765 FSIELLY
+765 FAIEVLY
-772 TDIINVGYIMNLM
+772 TDIINVSYIMNLM
-785 RHLDLS
+785 RHLNLS
-791 DVSERDRGIKEIK
+791 NVSERNRGIKEIMT
-804 KQLEKAD
+804 QLEKAD
-811 SKELRLKVDLIREF
+811 SKELRLKVDLIKEF
-825 LDKVIPTLN
+825 LNKVVPTLN
-834 ESDSVDNAYDEFEEK
+834 ENDNVNNAYDEFEERQK
-849 QRNKEIISFASE
+849 NNEIISFATE
-861 EGIEKDSVEEKL
+861 EDIEKDSIEEKL
-873 AEYEFSGNLKRD
+873 AEYEFSGSIKR
-885 EMLAIFD
+885 E
-892 GESFKEKKRKANLLE
+892 E
-907 DFIKSTVDKYSNTQ
+907 

>member
-9 LEEKLMS
+9 LEEKLLS

-25 IIIEDEEA
+25 IDIKDEDA

-50 NGVELSDKEFERLL
+50 GGLELSDKEFERLL
-64 LMINGKSIFESAKI
+64 IIISGKSVFESAKI
-78 LRDKHVLTRDDNTK
+78 LRDKHVLTRDDNSK
-92 VYIELFDI
+92 VYIELFD
-100 VKWCKNEFQIS
+100 VAKWCKNEFQVFS
-111 NQITMK
+111 QITMEK
-117 GKYENRYDV
+117 TYENRYDV

-143 GIDINEAFN
+143 GIDVNEAFN
-152 QVNRYRKHSY
+152 QIDRYRKHSY

-185 SDNEILKSQ
+185 SDNEILKSH
-194 MFYWSDVNNKRTNRI
+194 MFYWSDANNKRINKL
-209 EEFTY
+209 EDFAY

-219 CRIAKIIARYMVI
+219 CRVSKIIARYMII
-232 NETDKQLMVMRPYQV
+232 NETDKQLMIMRPYQV
-247 YAVES
+247 YAVET

-304 SQTISEFNKFEPDSV
+304 SQTIDEFNKFEPDSV
-319 DMVDNTSSLIK
+319 DMVDSTASLVK
-330 QIKDSNKKLIV
+330 KIKDSNKKMIV
-341 TTIQKMSNAVKMN
+341 TTIQKMSNAINKNAHV
-354 SHILDDYRNKRV
+354 LEEYRKKRV
-366 IFIIDE
+366 IIIIDE

-380 MHKIVA
+380 MHKAISS
-386 NHFENAQYFGFT
+386 HFENAQYFGFT

-403 PDNKSQDGRVTTD
+403 PENKSQDGRVTTD

-452 ENDETKAEAIDTDE
+452 ENDETKAEAINTDE

-471 ERIKSIVRHII
+471 ERIESVVKHII
-482 SKHDSKTR
+482 SIHDSKTR

-505 LVKYYDIFRSID
+505 LVKYYDAFKNVNS
-517 NDLKI
+517 NLKI

-533 SKGIASEHSRDS
+533 SKGIDSEHSRDS
-545 LERIILDYN
+545 LERIMKDYN
-554 KMFDTK
+554 ITFGTNYSTDT
-560 YNTDLFKNYFADVSK
+560 FKNYFSDVSK
-575 KVKTAQIDILLVV
+575 NVKKAQIDILLVV

-610 YHNLIQAYSR
+610 YHGLIQAYSR
-620 TNRVEKQTKP
+620 TNRVEKDTKP

-642 NTDKAIQLFSNED
+642 QTDKAIQLFSNEE
-655 NTDIVLM
+655 NTDVVLM
-662 LSYDKYIEAFKK
+662 LSYDKYIEQFQK
-674 RLLDL
+674 RFEELQS
-679 LAIAP
+679 IAP
-684 SPEKV
+684 SPEEV
-689 DELESDEEQR
+689 DELESEEDQKV
-699 EFVLAFREISKLI
+699 FVLAFREISKLI
-712 LRLKSFT
+712 LRLKTFT
-719 EFEFNEEKLGIDEQ
+719 EFEFNKEKLGIDEQ

-740 KYFAIHDNL
+740 KYFAIYDNL
-749 EKMKSKDKVS
+749 NKTRKKDEVS
-759 VLADID
+759 ILADID
-765 FSIELLY
+765 FAIEVLY
-772 TDIINVGYIMNLM
+772 TDIINVSYIMNLM
-785 RHLDLS
+785 RHLNLS
-791 DVSERDRGIKEIK
+791 NVSERNRGIKEIMT
-804 KQLEKAD
+804 QLEKAD
-811 SKELRLKVDLIREF
+811 SKELRLKVDLIKEF
-825 LDKVIPTLN
+825 LNKVVPTLN
-834 ESDSVDNAYDEFEEK
+834 ENDNVNNAYDEFEERQK
-849 QRNKEIISFASE
+849 NNEIISFATE
-861 EGIEKDSVEEKL
+861 EDIEKDSIEEKL
-873 AEYEFSGNLKRD
+873 AEYEFSGSIKREELVKIFKGEGLKERVRRAD
-885 EMLAIFD
+885 
-892 GESFKEKKRKANLLE
+892 LLE
-907 DFIKSTVDKYSNTQ
+907 KFIKEIVEKYSSK

>member
-9 LEEKLMS
+9 LEEKLLS

-25 IIIEDEEA
+25 IDIKDEDA

-50 NGVELSDKEFERLL
+50 GGLELSDKEFERLL
-64 LMINGKSIFESAKI
+64 IIISGKSVFESAKI
-78 LRDKHVLTRDDNTK
+78 LRDKHVLTRDDNSK
-92 VYIELFDI
+92 VYIELFD
-100 VKWCKNEFQIS
+100 VAKWCINEFQVFS
-111 NQITMK
+111 QITMEK
-117 GKYENRYDV
+117 TYENRYDV

-143 GIDINEAFN
+143 GIDVNEAFN
-152 QVNRYRKHSY
+152 QIDRYRKHSY

-185 SDNEILKSQ
+185 SDNETLKSH
-194 MFYWSDVNNKRTNRI
+194 MFYWSDANNKRINKL
-209 EEFTY
+209 EDFAY

-219 CRIAKIIARYMVI
+219 CRVSKIIARYMII
-232 NETDKQLMVMRPYQV
+232 NETDKQLMIMRPYQV
-247 YAVES
+247 YAVET

-304 SQTISEFNKFEPDSV
+304 SQTIDEFNKFEPDSV
-319 DMVDNTSSLIK
+319 DMVDSTASLVK
-330 QIKDSNKKLIV
+330 KIKDSNKKMIV
-341 TTIQKMSNAVKMN
+341 TTIQKMSNAINKNAHV
-354 SHILDDYRNKRV
+354 LEEYRKKRV

-380 MHKIVA
+380 MHKAISS
-386 NHFENAQYFGFT
+386 HFENAQYFGFT

-403 PDNKSQDGRVTTD
+403 PENKSQDGRVTTD

-471 ERIKSIVRHII
+471 ERIESVVKHII
-482 SKHDSKTR
+482 SIHDSKTR

-505 LVKYYDIFRSID
+505 LVKYYDAFKNVNS
-517 NDLKI
+517 NLKI

-533 SKGIASEHSRDS
+533 SKGIDSEHSRDS
-545 LERIILDYN
+545 LERIMKDYN
-554 KMFDTK
+554 ITFGTNYSTDT
-560 YNTDLFKNYFADVSK
+560 FKNYFSDVSK
-575 KVKTAQIDILLVV
+575 NVKKAQIDILLVV

-610 YHNLIQAYSR
+610 YHGLIQAYSR
-620 TNRVEKQTKP
+620 TNRVEKDTKP

-642 NTDKAIQLFSNED
+642 QTDKAIQLFSNEE
-655 NTDIVLM
+655 NTDVVLM
-662 LSYDKYIEAFKK
+662 LSYDKYIEQFQK
-674 RLLDL
+674 RFEELQS
-679 LAIAP
+679 IAP
-684 SPEKV
+684 SPEEV
-689 DELESDEEQR
+689 DELESEEDQKV
-699 EFVLAFREISKLI
+699 FVLAFREISKLI
-712 LRLKSFT
+712 LRLKTFT
-719 EFEFNEEKLGIDEQ
+719 EFEFNKEKLGIDEQ

-740 KYFAIHDNL
+740 KYFAIYDNL
-749 EKMKSKDKVS
+749 NKTRKKDEVS
-759 VLADID
+759 ILADID
-765 FSIELLY
+765 FAIEVLY
-772 TDIINVGYIMNLM
+772 TDIINVSYIMNLM
-785 RHLDLS
+785 RHLNLS
-791 DVSERDRGIKEIK
+791 NVSERNRGIKEIMT
-804 KQLEKAD
+804 QLEKAD
-811 SKELRLKVDLIREF
+811 SKELRLKVDLIKEF
-825 LDKVIPTLN
+825 LNKVVPTLN
-834 ESDSVDNAYDEFEEK
+834 ENDNVNNAYDEFEERQK
-849 QRNKEIISFASE
+849 NNEIISFATE
-861 EGIEKDSVEEKL
+861 EDIEKDSIEEKL
-873 AEYEFSGNLKRD
+873 AEYEFSGSIKREELVKIFKGEGLKERVRRAD
-885 EMLAIFD
+885 
-892 GESFKEKKRKANLLE
+892 LLE
-907 DFIKSTVDKYSNTQ
+907 KFIKEIVEKYSSK

>member
-9 LEEKLMS
+9 LEEKLLS

-25 IIIEDEEA
+25 IDIKDEDA

-50 NGVELSDKEFERLL
+50 GGLELSDKEFERLL
-64 LMINGKSIFESAKI
+64 IIISGKSVFESAKI
-78 LRDKHVLTRDDNTK
+78 LRDKHVLTRDDNSK
-92 VYIELFDI
+92 VYIELFD
-100 VKWCKNEFQIS
+100 VAKWCINEFQVFS
-111 NQITMK
+111 QITMEK
-117 GKYENRYDV
+117 TYENRYDV

-143 GIDINEAFN
+143 GIDVNEAFN
-152 QVNRYRKHSY
+152 QIDRYRKHSY

-185 SDNEILKSQ
+185 SDNEILKSH
-194 MFYWSDVNNKRTNRI
+194 MFYWSDANNKRINKL
-209 EEFTY
+209 EDFAY

-219 CRIAKIIARYMVI
+219 CRVSKIIARYMII
-232 NETDKQLMVMRPYQV
+232 NETDKQLMIMRPYQV
-247 YAVES
+247 YAVET

-295 FLVDRRDLD
+295 FLVVRRDLD
-304 SQTISEFNKFEPDSV
+304 SQTIDEFNKFEPDSV
-319 DMVDNTSSLIK
+319 DMVDSTASLVK
-330 QIKDSNKKLIV
+330 KIKDSNKKMIV
-341 TTIQKMSNAVKMN
+341 TTIQKMSNAINKNAHV
-354 SHILDDYRNKRV
+354 LEEYRKKRV

-380 MHKIVA
+380 MHKAISS
-386 NHFENAQYFGFT
+386 HFENAQYFGFT

-403 PDNKSQDGRVTTD
+403 PENKSQDGRVTTD

-452 ENDETKAEAIDTDE
+452 ENDETKAEAINTDE

-471 ERIKSIVRHII
+471 ERIESVVKHII
-482 SKHDSKTR
+482 SIHDSKTR

-505 LVKYYDIFRSID
+505 LVKYYDAFKNVNS
-517 NDLKI
+517 NLKI

-533 SKGIASEHSRDS
+533 SKGIDSEHSRDS
-545 LERIILDYN
+545 LERIMKDYN
-554 KMFDTK
+554 ITFGTNYSTDT
-560 YNTDLFKNYFADVSK
+560 FKNYFSDVSK
-575 KVKTAQIDILLVV
+575 NVKKAQIDILLVV

-610 YHNLIQAYSR
+610 YHGLIQAYSR
-620 TNRVEKQTKP
+620 TNRVEKDTKP

-642 NTDKAIQLFSNED
+642 QTDKAIQLFSNEE
-655 NTDIVLM
+655 NTDVVLM
-662 LSYDKYIEAFKK
+662 LSYDKYIEQFQK
-674 RLLDL
+674 RFEELQS
-679 LAIAP
+679 IAP
-684 SPEKV
+684 SPEEV
-689 DELESDEEQR
+689 DELESEEDQKV
-699 EFVLAFREISKLI
+699 FVLAFREISKLI
-712 LRLKSFT
+712 LRLKTFT
-719 EFEFNEEKLGIDEQ
+719 EFEFNKEKLGIDEQ

-740 KYFAIHDNL
+740 KYFAIYDNL
-749 EKMKSKDKVS
+749 NKTRKKDEVS
-759 VLADID
+759 ILADID
-765 FSIELLY
+765 FAIEVLY
-772 TDIINVGYIMNLM
+772 TDIINVSYIMNLM
-785 RHLDLS
+785 RHLNLS
-791 DVSERDRGIKEIK
+791 NVSERNRGIKEIMT
-804 KQLEKAD
+804 QLEKAD
-811 SKELRLKVDLIREF
+811 SKELRLKVDLIKEF
-825 LDKVIPTLN
+825 LNKVVPTLN
-834 ESDSVDNAYDEFEEK
+834 ENDNVNNAYDEFEERQK
-849 QRNKEIISFASE
+849 NNEIISFATE
-861 EGIEKDSVEEKL
+861 EDIEKDSIEEKL
-873 AEYEFSGNLKRD
+873 AEYEFSGSIKREELVKIFKGEGLKERVRRAD
-885 EMLAIFD
+885 
-892 GESFKEKKRKANLLE
+892 LLE
-907 DFIKSTVDKYSNTQ
+907 KFIKEIVEKYSSK

>member
-9 LEEKLMS
+9 LEEKLLS

-25 IIIEDEEA
+25 IDIKDEDA

-50 NGVELSDKEFERLL
+50 GGLELSDKEFERLL
-64 LMINGKSIFESAKI
+64 IIISGKSVFESAKI
-78 LRDKHVLTRDDNTK
+78 LRDKHVLTRDDNSK
-92 VYIELFDI
+92 VYIELFD
-100 VKWCKNEFQIS
+100 VAKWCINEFQVFS
-111 NQITMK
+111 QITMEK
-117 GKYENRYDV
+117 TYENRYDV

-143 GIDINEAFN
+143 GIDVNEAFN
-152 QVNRYRKHSY
+152 QIDRYRKHSY
-162 KGLFRYIQIY
+162 KGLFRYIRIY

-185 SDNEILKSQ
+185 SDNEILKSH
-194 MFYWSDVNNKRTNRI
+194 MFYWSDANNKRINKL
-209 EEFTY
+209 EDFAY

-219 CRIAKIIARYMVI
+219 CRVSKIIARYMII
-232 NETDKQLMVMRPYQV
+232 NETDKQLMIMRPYQV
-247 YAVES
+247 YAVET

-304 SQTISEFNKFEPDSV
+304 SQTIDEFNKFEPDSV
-319 DMVDNTSSLIK
+319 DMVDSTASLVK
-330 QIKDSNKKLIV
+330 KIKDSNKKMIV
-341 TTIQKMSNAVKMN
+341 TTIQKMSNAINKNAHV
-354 SHILDDYRNKRV
+354 LEEYRKKRV

-380 MHKIVA
+380 MHKAISS
-386 NHFENAQYFGFT
+386 HFENAQYFGFT

-403 PDNKSQDGRVTTD
+403 PENKSQDGRVTTD

-452 ENDETKAEAIDTDE
+452 ENDETKAEAINTDE

-471 ERIKSIVRHII
+471 ERIESVVKHII
-482 SKHDSKTR
+482 SIHDSKTR

-505 LVKYYDIFRSID
+505 LVKYYDAFKNVNS
-517 NDLKI
+517 NLKI

-533 SKGIASEHSRDS
+533 SKGIDSEHSRDS
-545 LERIILDYN
+545 LERIMKDYN
-554 KMFDTK
+554 ITFGTNYSTDT
-560 YNTDLFKNYFADVSK
+560 FKNYFSDVSK
-575 KVKTAQIDILLVV
+575 NVKKAQIDILLVV

-610 YHNLIQAYSR
+610 YHGLIQAYSR
-620 TNRVEKQTKP
+620 TNRVEKDTKP

-642 NTDKAIQLFSNED
+642 QTDKAIQLFSNEE
-655 NTDIVLM
+655 NTDVVLM
-662 LSYDKYIEAFKK
+662 LSYDKYIEQFQK
-674 RLLDL
+674 RFEELQS
-679 LAIAP
+679 IAP
-684 SPEKV
+684 SPEEV
-689 DELESDEEQR
+689 DELESEEDQKV
-699 EFVLAFREISKLI
+699 FVLAFREISKLI
-712 LRLKSFT
+712 LRLKTFT
-719 EFEFNEEKLGIDEQ
+719 EFEFNKEKLGIDEQ

-740 KYFAIHDNL
+740 KYFAIYDNL
-749 EKMKSKDKVS
+749 NKTRKKDEVS
-759 VLADID
+759 ILADID
-765 FSIELLY
+765 FAIEVLY
-772 TDIINVGYIMNLM
+772 TDIINVSYIMNLM
-785 RHLDLS
+785 RHLNLS
-791 DVSERDRGIKEIK
+791 NVSERNRGIKEIMT
-804 KQLEKAD
+804 QLEKAD
-811 SKELRLKVDLIREF
+811 SKELRLKVDLIKEF
-825 LDKVIPTLN
+825 LNKVVPTLN
-834 ESDSVDNAYDEFEEK
+834 ENDNVNNAYDEFEERQK
-849 QRNKEIISFASE
+849 NNEIISFATE
-861 EGIEKDSVEEKL
+861 EDIEKDSIEEKL
-873 AEYEFSGNLKRD
+873 AEYEFSGSIKREELVKIFKGEGLKERVRRAD
-885 EMLAIFD
+885 
-892 GESFKEKKRKANLLE
+892 LLE
-907 DFIKSTVDKYSNTQ
+907 KFIKEIVEKYSSK